1 MKDTIAGFALIWIA
15 AVYAVAKALFY
26 KLKRR
31 WGENPPKLWGRR

>member
-1 MKDTIAGFALIWIA
+1 MEDTIAGFALIGIA
-15 AVYAVAKALFY
+15 AVYAVAMALFY